1 MAVPQLATEEEE
13 RGWRILSPDE
23 GRAFFDEASR
33 NLLGISGEEFL
44 RRWDAGDYRDL
55 PDAPESSDVAYMAMM
70 MPFARQIP

>member
-13 RGWRILSPDE
+13 RGWRILLPEE
-23 GRAFFDEASR
+23 GRAFFGEASR
-33 NLLGISGEEFL
+33 NLLGISGDEFL